1 MAVMAEALEQE
12 IERRVEALGYELVE
26 LERAGSKGRPILRV
40 RIDRPGGA
48 ARGEGV
54 TVDDCAR
61 VSRSLEEWLDT
72 DETVSDRYLL
82 EVSSPGIERP
92 LVRARDFE
100 RFIGREVAIKTSQ
113 KLPNGSKR
121 VEGELIGFDTAAGDE
136 LVRVRLAD
144 GSTIDIPRSN
154 VARAHLIFRWEERH

>member
-1 MAVMAEALEQE
+1 MAEELEQE

-40 RIDRPGGA
+40 RIDRPGST
-48 ARGEGV
+48 RGEGV

-61 VSRSLEEWLDT
+61 VSRALEEWLDT
-72 DETVSDRYLL
+72 DETVSDRYVL

-100 RFIGREVAIKTSQ
+100 RFIGREVAIKTHQ
-113 KLPNGSKR
+113 KLSSGSKR
-121 VEGELIGFDTAAGDE
+121 VEGELIGFDAPGGE
-136 LVRVRLAD
+136 ERVRLRLPD
-144 GSTIDIPRSN
+144 GSTIDSPRSN
-154 VARAHLIFRWEERH
+154 VARAHLVFRWEDRR

>member
-1 MAVMAEALEQE
+1 MADELEQE

-26 LERAGSKGRPILRV
+26 LERAGSKSRPILRV
-40 RIDRPGGA
+40 RIDRPGSSP
-48 ARGEGV
+48 GEGV

-61 VSRSLEEWLDT
+61 VSRSLEAWLDD

-100 RFIGREVAIKTSQ
+100 RFVGREVAIKTSQ

-121 VEGELIGFDTAAGDE
+121 VEGELIGFDAATGDE
-136 LVRVRLAD
+136 HVRLRLAD

-154 VARAHLIFRWEERH
+154 VARAHLVFRWEDRR

>member
-1 MAVMAEALEQE
+1 MAEALEQE

-48 ARGEGV
+48 PRGEGV
-54 TVDDCAR
+54 TVEDCAR

-136 LVRVRLAD
+136 RVRVRLAD

-154 VARAHLIFRWEERH
+154 VARAHLIFRWEERR